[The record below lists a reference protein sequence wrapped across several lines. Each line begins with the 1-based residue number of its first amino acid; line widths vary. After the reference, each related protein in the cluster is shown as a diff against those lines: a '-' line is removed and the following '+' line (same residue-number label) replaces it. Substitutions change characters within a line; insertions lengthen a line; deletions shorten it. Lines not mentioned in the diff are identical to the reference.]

1 MKLKTEAKIQ
11 QEIYIYFYST
21 YPNYSIHSVPNGF
34 GVSIPRGK
42 NGEYLI
48 PVVFHKIIYK
58 MISGAVDLLKNMGMK
73 PGVSDLM
80 VHLPGGRCVCVE
92 VKNETNKQDPDQIKF
107 ENKIKAM
114 NGNYILVR
122 SLEDFQ
128 KQITPFIFNSLER

>member
-11 QEIYIYFYST
+11 QEIFMYFYST
-21 YPNYSIHSVPNGF
+21 YPKYSCHSVPNGF
-34 GVSIPRGK
+34 GVTIP
-42 NGEYLI
+42 
-48 PVVFHKIIYK
+48 KIIPDRYHK
-58 MISGAVDLLKNMGMK
+58 AIRIMIAGAVDLLKNMGMK